1 MIKRMRKKPRKIDN
15 IEKEVLKEALK
26 EWLNDRF
33 SEFGKFSLGAF
44 ITAILGFSVYAILI
58 LNGWHK

>member
-1 MIKRMRKKPRKIDN
+1 MIKRRRSRKIDSS
-15 IEKEVLKEALK
+15 EKEILKEALK

-44 ITAILGFSVYAILI
+44 MTAILGLSVYAILV

>member
-1 MIKRMRKKPRKIDN
+1 MINPKRSRKIN
-15 IEKEVLKEALK
+15 TYEKEILKEALK

-33 SEFGKFSLGAF
+33 SEFGRFSLGAF
-44 ITAILGFSVYAILI
+44 ITALLGFSVYAILI